1 MLKVRVWDLPTRLF
15 HWGLALCV
23 IGLLITGN
31 VGGNAMVWHF
41 RLGQAVLTLLLFR
54 LLWGLVGGYW
64 SRWTQ
69 LPLHPSRLW
78 AYWRGQGHPHD
89 SVGHSPLGAWS
100 MLAMLAWLLLQVSTG
115 LMSDDEIA
123 FAGPLTSLVS
133 STTVSAATAWHK
145 GWGKL
150 VLLAL
155 VALHLLAILV
165 YRLRRRPPLLPA
177 MVHGDKWL
185 DTEVPAAADGDGRR
199 VLALVLLLVSA
210 LLVQLLL
217 QLGNA

>member
-1 MLKVRVWDLPTRLF
+1 MVKVRVWDLPTRLF
-15 HWGLALCV
+15 HWLLALCV

-64 SRWTQ
+64 SRWSQ
-69 LPLHPSRLW
+69 LPLRPSRLW
-78 AYWRGQGHPHD
+78 TYWRGQGHPDD
-89 SVGHSPLGAWS
+89 SVGHNPLGAWS
-100 MLAMLAWLLLQVSTG
+100 VFAMLAWLLLQVCTG
-115 LMSDDEIA
+115 LMSDDDIA
-123 FAGPLTSLVS
+123 FAGPLTTLVS
-133 STTVSAATAWHK
+133 SATVSAATAWHK

-165 YRLRRRPPLLPA
+165 YCLRRRPPLLPA

-185 DTEVPAAADGDGRR
+185 DSTAPASVDDGKRR
-199 VLALVLLLVSA
+199 GLALLVLALSVV
-210 LLVQLLL
+210 LVQWLMT
-217 QLGNA
+217 LGNV